1 VEEHA
6 TDYSEESTVDEVI
19 GSFYSAAP
27 LERLDAEQRVGFGAD
42 LHTSLRAAQ
51 PDGRF
56 VEDVPVRTLIAR
68 LARGVPP
75 MG

>member
-1 VEEHA
+1 
-6 TDYSEESTVDEVI
+6 
-19 GSFYSAAP
+19 
-27 LERLDAEQRVGFGAD
+27 VGFGAD
-42 LHTSLRAAQ
+42 LRTSLRAAQ

-68 LARGVPP
+68 PARGVPP